1 MKHNLYN
8 YKIVEFKVHDG
19 DTLVNCKIDFG
30 MYRFEENV
38 NVRLYGI
45 DTPEVRR
52 NKSQLFP
59 DLEVEAGKLVAELL
73 SKFITTSYFDPVL
86 QSVKQKSKYSSIL
99 GILYLGNV
107 NINDLLVEL
116 KLAYP
121 YTGGKKEKWTKK
133 KLNNCIEKCKDYL
146 SKYNKD
152 EETT

>member
-1 MKHNLYN
+1 MKHSLYN

-52 NKSQLFP
+52 SKSQLFP

-86 QSVKQKSKYSSIL
+86 KSVKQKSKYSSIL

-116 KLAYP
+116 NLAHP

-133 KLNNCIEKCKDYL
+133 ELNNCIEKCKDYL

-152 EETT
+152 EETK